1 MRIKGQ
7 PSTRPNA
14 EWQEWRHGGRR
25 ECLQHFNTAD
35 TIKVLRGRARSPFQ
49 GCRNFTSACKVS

>member
-14 EWQEWRHGGRR
+14 EWQEWGTWRPAGMPATF
-25 ECLQHFNTAD
+25 QHCGHHKSSKGAC
-35 TIKVLRGRARSPFQ
+35 PFSLSGMPQ
-49 GCRNFTSACKVS
+49 LHFRL

>member
-14 EWQEWRHGGRR
+14 EWQEWGTWRPAGMPATF
-25 ECLQHFNTAD
+25 QHCGHH
-35 TIKVLRGRARSPFQ
+35 KSSKGRARSPFQ